1 MLLKTKNTEFET
13 EYTIGAYTRLKK
25 ELKCDNLRTALLVAA
40 KSEDYETFARSIMA
54 FSGGHINRMD
64 DAYMAIDTYI
74 FENEST
80 YFEAF
85 IQLVAE
91 IGEAGFFKEK
101 RTPEELRKMAE
112 APDLAIDM
120 DALTAEAVR
129 MFRGEALGKMVAEM
143 AGTIRTGANTSTISD
158 PLPMKAE

>member
-1 MLLKTKNTEFET
+1 
-13 EYTIGAYTRLKK
+13 
-25 ELKCDNLRTALLVAA
+25 
-40 KSEDYETFARSIMA
+40 
-54 FSGGHINRMD
+54 
-64 DAYMAIDTYI
+64 
-74 FENEST
+74 
-80 YFEAF
+80 
-85 IQLVAE
+85 
-91 IGEAGFFKEK
+91 
-101 RTPEELRKMAE
+101 MAE